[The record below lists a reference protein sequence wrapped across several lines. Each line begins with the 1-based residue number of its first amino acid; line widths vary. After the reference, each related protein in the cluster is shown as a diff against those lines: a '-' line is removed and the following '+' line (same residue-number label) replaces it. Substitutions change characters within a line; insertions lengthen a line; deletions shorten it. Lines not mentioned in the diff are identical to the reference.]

1 MCYPGKGLASCPRER
16 LLLTPAPRKPAAL
29 TGAALGVP
37 APCPGHGHHV
47 AACAVRPETLG
58 LSPPD
63 VSACCSEAAFAA
75 NSAASCRSE
84 VTF

>member
-1 MCYPGKGLASCPRER
+1 MAPALSTVHDVGREGQWPPQHHWSPR
-16 LLLTPAPRKPAAL
+16 PAPRPQIAHCALPA
-29 TGAALGVP
+29 
-37 APCPGHGHHV
+37 
-47 AACAVRPETLG
+47 ETLG

-84 VTF
+84 VTFWTKR

>member
-1 MCYPGKGLASCPRER
+1 MVPG
-16 LLLTPAPRKPAAL
+16 APQ
-29 TGAALGVP
+29 GVS
-37 APCPGHGHHV
+37 A
-47 AACAVRPETLG
+47 ETLG

-84 VTF
+84 VTFWTKR

>member
-1 MCYPGKGLASCPRER
+1 MAPPLRHWSPR
-16 LLLTPAPRKPAAL
+16 PAPRPQTAHCAL
-29 TGAALGVP
+29 PT
-37 APCPGHGHHV
+37 
-47 AACAVRPETLG
+47 ETLG

-84 VTF
+84 VTFWTKR